1 MIKKRVKKI
10 AKLTFLIGVR
20 QIWKLLCNIYH
31 LLTEPFLTL
40 KRLKKTRD
48 KSQIFLISLTAIS
61 PIILYISARV
71 VWDFYRYKS
80 VLPSVG
86 KLFEVIF
93 VMEIIIFSYL
103 FYWVFQLIKKKKNV
117 S

>member
-20 QIWKLLCNIYH
+20 QIWKLLCNLYH

-40 KRLKKTRD
+40 KNLWKTKD

-61 PIILYISARV
+61 PIVLYISARI
-71 VWDFYRYKS
+71 VWDYYRYKS

-86 KLFEVIF
+86 KLFEVMF
-93 VMEIIIFSYL
+93 VIEIIIFSYL
-103 FYWVFQLIKKKKNV
+103 FYWLFQLIKRKKNI